1 MANAYD
7 RTMQARQRVLEQAQ
21 PYSRAA
27 QQAASE
33 ARSTAL
39 MGAASGT
46 VNPLLAT
53 RRATRAASA
62 AREPFLAQQAA
73 AVSRATQVEQERERA
88 IQEQERT
95 AQQRLGGSLLSAG
108 GQILG
113 TIMPAFAPAAG
124 LATAAGQ
131 AIGGQQAGAGIAGL
145 MQQMQPGQ
153 TPRAQTQTAQ
163 PSTPLAG
170 MSAEQAQETIDA
182 RRAQRMA
189 ATAAARRPPGAIGG
203 RMGSELIDPWAA
215 QRGGY

>member
-33 ARSTAL
+33 ARSTAM

-53 RRATRAASA
+53 RRAVRAASA

-73 AVSRATQVEQERERA
+73 AVSRATQMEQERERA

-113 TIMPAFAPAAG
+113 TIMPAFAPVGG
-124 LATAAGQ
+124 LASAAGQ
-131 AIGGQQAGAGIAGL
+131 AIGGQPMGGEAE
-145 MQQMQPGQ
+145 QP
-153 TPRAQTQTAQ
+153 AQ
-163 PSTPLAG
+163 P
-170 MSAEQAQETIDA
+170 
-182 RRAQRMA
+182 RR
-189 ATAAARRPPGAIGG
+189 RRPGAIGG

-215 QRGGY
+215 TRGGY

>member
-1 MANAYD
+1 MANAFD

-73 AVSRATQVEQERERA
+73 AVSRATQMEQERERA

-131 AIGGQQAGAGIAGL
+131 AIGGQPML
-145 MQQMQPGQ
+145 MGVEQQPEQP
-153 TPRAQTQTAQ
+153 
-163 PSTPLAG
+163 
-170 MSAEQAQETIDA
+170 
-182 RRAQRMA
+182 RR
-189 ATAAARRPPGAIGG
+189 RRPGVIGG

>member
-39 MGAASGT
+39 IGAASGT
-46 VNPLLAT
+46 VNPLLAA

-73 AVSRATQVEQERERA
+73 AVSRATQMEQERERA

-113 TIMPAFAPAAG
+113 TVMPAFAPAAG

-131 AIGGQQAGAGIAGL
+131 AIGGQPML
-145 MQQMQPGQ
+145 MGVEQQPEQP
-153 TPRAQTQTAQ
+153 
-163 PSTPLAG
+163 
-170 MSAEQAQETIDA
+170 
-182 RRAQRMA
+182 RR
-189 ATAAARRPPGAIGG
+189 RRPGAIGG

>member
-39 MGAASGT
+39 MGAVSGT

-53 RRATRAASA
+53 RRAVRAASA

-113 TIMPAFAPAAG
+113 TIMPAFAPVGG
-124 LATAAGQ
+124 LASAAGQ
-131 AIGGQQAGAGIAGL
+131 AIGGQPMGGG
-145 MQQMQPGQ
+145 
-153 TPRAQTQTAQ
+153 
-163 PSTPLAG
+163 
-170 MSAEQAQETIDA
+170 AEQPEQA
-182 RRAQRMA
+182 RR
-189 ATAAARRPPGAIGG
+189 RRPGAIGG